1 LGGVVITQLGSALT
15 VTVAVF
21 EQEQPAEFVTVTEMV
36 AEPAEPAVQVISRV
50 PLPAVI
56 EPLLAVQEYVAP
68 EPAVGTE
75 NL

>member
-1 LGGVVITQLGSALT
+1 MQLGKSLT

-21 EQEQPAEFVTVTEMV
+21 EQEQPAELVTVTEMV

-56 EPLLAVQEYVAP
+56 EPLLAVQEYAAP
-68 EPAVGTE
+68 EPAIGTE

>member
-1 LGGVVITQLGSALT
+1 MQLGKSLT

-36 AEPAEPAVQVISRV
+36 AEPAVPAVQVISRV

-56 EPLLAVQEYVAP
+56 EPLLAVQEYVAS
-68 EPAVGTE
+68 EPAIGTE

>member
-1 LGGVVITQLGSALT
+1 
-15 VTVAVF
+15 
-21 EQEQPAEFVTVTEMV
+21 
-36 AEPAEPAVQVISRV
+36 V

-68 EPAVGTE
+68 ALAIGTE

>member
-1 LGGVVITQLGSALT
+1 LGGVVIVQLGKSLT
-15 VTVAVF
+15 VTVAVL

-36 AEPAEPAVQVISRV
+36 AEPAVPAVQVISRV
-50 PLPAVI
+50 LLPSVI
-56 EPLLAVQEYVAP
+56 VPLLAVQEYVAP

>member
-1 LGGVVITQLGSALT
+1 MQLGKSLT

-21 EQEQPAEFVTVTEMV
+21 EQEQPLEFVTVIEMV

-56 EPLLAVQEYVAP
+56 EPLLTVQEYVAP

>member
-1 LGGVVITQLGSALT
+1 MVQLGKSLT
-15 VTVAVF
+15 VTVAVL
-21 EQEQPAEFVTVTEMV
+21 EQEQPAELVTVTEMV

>member
-1 LGGVVITQLGSALT
+1 MQLGKSLT

-36 AEPAEPAVQVISRV
+36 AEPAVPAVQVISRV

-68 EPAVGTE
+68 APAIGTE

>member
-1 LGGVVITQLGSALT
+1 MQLGKSLT
-15 VTVAVF
+15 VTVAVL

-36 AEPAEPAVQVISRV
+36 AEPAEPVAQVISRV

-56 EPLLAVQEYVAP
+56 EPLLAVQEYVAS

>member
-1 LGGVVITQLGSALT
+1 MQLGKSLT

-36 AEPAEPAVQVISRV
+36 AEPAVPAVQVISRV

-68 EPAVGTE
+68 ALAIGTE

>member
-1 LGGVVITQLGSALT
+1 MQLGKSLT
-15 VTVAVF
+15 VTVAVL

-36 AEPAEPAVQVISRV
+36 AEPAVPAVQVISRV

-56 EPLLAVQEYVAP
+56 EPLLAVQEYAAP
-68 EPAVGTE
+68 EPAIGTE